1 MAFSQELWR
10 SIEPIYAAILRHP
23 FVRGLTD
30 GSLPRES
37 FQFYAVQDAL
47 YLREFARALSLVA
60 ARAPEDSWIIMFNEH
75 AAGALKVER
84 ALHESFFKE
93 FGLTPD
99 AVAATPMA
107 PTNLAYTSYLLA
119 VAYGAPYHE
128 AMAAVLPCY
137 WIYWEVGRE
146 LERAGSPDPLYT
158 RWIGT
163 YASDEFGDVVRAVID
178 ATNRVAV
185 RLSAAERHAMIR
197 HFVTT
202 SRYEWMFWEMGYRRE
217 AWPL

>member
-1 MAFSQELWR
+1 
-10 SIEPIYAAILRHP
+10 
-23 FVRGLTD
+23 
-30 GSLPRES
+30 
-37 FQFYAVQDAL
+37 
-47 YLREFARALSLVA
+47 
-60 ARAPEDSWIIMFNEH
+60 
-75 AAGALKVER
+75 
-84 ALHESFFKE
+84 
-93 FGLTPD
+93 
-99 AVAATPMA
+99 
-107 PTNLAYTSYLLA
+107 
-119 VAYGAPYHE
+119 
-128 AMAAVLPCY
+128 AVLPCY

-202 SRYEWMFWEMGYRRE
+202 SRYEWMLWEMGYGRE
-217 AWPL
+217 AWPLGGDGAVMRDPDVLKRATALWREGFGAWLQGRL

>member
-1 MAFSQELWR
+1 
-10 SIEPIYAAILRHP
+10 HP
-23 FVRGLTD
+23 FVRGLMD

-37 FQFYAVQDAL
+37 FEFYAVQDAL

-60 ARAPEDSWIIMFNEH
+60 ARASEDSWIIMFNEH

-93 FGLTPD
+93 FGMTPD
-99 AVAATPMA
+99 AVA
-107 PTNLAYTSYLLA
+107 
-119 VAYGAPYHE
+119 
-128 AMAAVLPCY
+128 
-137 WIYWEVGRE
+137 
-146 LERAGSPDPLYT
+146 
-158 RWIGT
+158 
-163 YASDEFGDVVRAVID
+163 